1 MLILASQSPRRKE
14 LLSLITTDFTVRS
27 AEVDEALPKG
37 ISPED
42 AVLYLSKIKAQ
53 AVFNGTD
60 TVIGADTIVV
70 LDGEILGKPA
80 DDDEAFSM
88 LRALSGREHSV
99 FTGVS
104 VLNPEAN
111 ICFHRETKV
120 KFCPLSDEEIR
131 DYIGTGEC
139 RDKAGAYGI
148 QGYGSRFVEGISGDY
163 FNVVG
168 LPVSALYHALLKL
181 KFFVE
186 INKK

>member
-1 MLILASQSPRRKE
+1 MLVLASKSPRRKE
-14 LLSLITTDFTVRS
+14 LLSLITTDFVIKS

-37 ISPED
+37 ISPEN
-42 AVLYLSKIKAQ
+42 AVLYLSKIKAR
-53 AVFNGTD
+53 AVFDGTD

-70 LDGEILGKPA
+70 LDGTILGKPS

-88 LRALSGREHSV
+88 LRSLSGREHSV
-99 FTGVS
+99 FTGVTVIS
-104 VLNPEAN
+104 PESEN
-111 ICFHRETKV
+111 SFYRETKV
-120 KFCPLSDEEIR
+120 RFSELSDDEIR
-131 DYIGTGEC
+131 DYIATGEC

-148 QGYGSRFVEGISGDY
+148 QGFGSRFVEGISGDY

-181 KFFVE
+181 DFFVD

>member
-1 MLILASQSPRRKE
+1 MLILASKSPRRKE
-14 LLSLITTDFTVRS
+14 LLSLITTDFTVR
-27 AEVDEALPKG
+27 AADVDETLPEG

-60 TVIGADTIVV
+60 MVIGADTIVV
-70 LDGEILGKPA
+70 LDGKILGKPRN
-80 DDDEAFSM
+80 DEEAFSM
-88 LRALSGREHSV
+88 LRELSGREHSV

-104 VLNPEAN
+104 VLNLNAN
-111 ICFHRETKV
+111 IYFHRETKV
-120 KFCPLSDEEIR
+120 KFCPLSDEEIW
-131 DYIGTGEC
+131 DYIKTGEC
-139 RDKAGAYGI
+139 SDKAGAYGI
-148 QGYGSRFVEGISGDY
+148 QGYGSRFVESINGDY